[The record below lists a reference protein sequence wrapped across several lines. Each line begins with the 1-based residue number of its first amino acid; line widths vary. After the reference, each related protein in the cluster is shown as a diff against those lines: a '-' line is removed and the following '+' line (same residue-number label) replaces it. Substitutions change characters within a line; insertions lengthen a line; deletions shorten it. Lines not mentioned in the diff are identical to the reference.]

1 MGRGLGLSVLAL
13 SAGLALLVSAAS
25 ASSHGASKGG
35 GELRLMWAE
44 PDSLD
49 PALANGIRGSWALLN
64 ATCAK
69 LFRTESDP
77 DTGKVRPVPEVAVG
91 VPKITNG
98 GRTYTVDLKRTFR
111 FDTGEPVTAQSF
123 KDAFDR
129 AANPKLNSP
138 ARRLGYLREIV
149 EADAAIA
156 GTAETI
162 SGVRVLGSYRLQI
175 RLTRPA
181 GDFVARL
188 TMPYFCP
195 ILPGTP
201 HDKPIAATEVPASGP
216 YRFVEHTPNR
226 QVVLER
232 NPNYRGERTAY
243 PDRIV
248 WTVEP
253 DPRVA
258 ALATE
263 RGTNDW
269 ANVFTWPTSVVR
281 KLVDNYGVNRRGG
294 RVVQDSVTTVSSV
307 FRFNPESRAFKGT
320 GQKPLRKAIIYALDR
335 QALADAHGYRESRAS
350 DRLLPAALRE
360 TLGAPPGR
368 DLAAARK
375 WLARAKVRPTTLTL
389 YMATF
394 PWSNAVA
401 DELESNLRPLGIDV
415 EVESFDFTTLVQ
427 RLQKSG
433 EWDLAW
439 SAQITPYPD
448 PAGALFPHV
457 RGTRWEP
464 RFDAVNRMT
473 NAAARTKAFA
483 KLEAD
488 LMRNDPRVA
497 VWGDFTPLAFVSR
510 KFGCWGADVKLDL
523 AAVCKK

>member
-77 DTGKVRPVPEVAVG
+77 DTGKVRPVPEVAAG
-91 VPKITNG
+91 DPKLTNG
-98 GRTYTVDLKRTFR
+98 GRTYTFDLKRTFR
-111 FDTGEPVTAQSF
+111 FDTGERVTAQSF

-129 AANPKLNSP
+129 FVNPKLKSR
-138 ARRLGYLREIV
+138 ARDLGYLREIV
-149 EADAAIA
+149 GIEEAMK

-162 SGVRVLGSYRLQI
+162 SGVRVLGRYRLQI
-175 RLTRPA
+175 RLTRRA

-243 PDRIV
+243 ADRIV
-248 WTVEP
+248 WAVEV

-258 ALATE
+258 VLATE

-269 ANVFTWPTSVVR
+269 ANVFALPTSAVR
-281 KLVDNYGVNRRGG
+281 KLVDKYGVRRGG
-294 RVVQDSVTTVSSV
+294 RFIQDSVTTVSSA
-307 FRFNPESRAFKGT
+307 FKFNTTQPAFKGA
-320 GQKPLRKAIIYALDR
+320 GQKPLKKAIVYALDR
-335 QALADAHGYRESRAS
+335 LALAGAHGYRESRAS

-360 TLGAPPGR
+360 RLGAPPGR

-375 WLARAKVRPTTLTL
+375 WYSRAKIRPTTLNL
-389 YMATF
+389 YMANF

-401 DELESNLRPLGIDV
+401 DVLESNLRPLGIDV
-415 EVESFDFTTLVQ
+415 EVESFDITTLFQ

-433 EWDLAW
+433 EQWDLAW
-439 SAQITPYPD
+439 SAQITLYPD

-473 NAAARTKAFA
+473 NAAARTKALA
-483 KLEAD
+483 ELEAD
-488 LMRNDPRVA
+488 LMRNDPPVA
-497 VWGDFTPLAFVSR
+497 VWGDFTPLAFVSQ
-510 KFGCWGADVKLDL
+510 KFGCWGADVRLDL